1 MSQGRNRGPLS
12 LAASGKVLVEPR
24 CSGAR
29 NTPIASALT
38 VTTNRAAAPL
48 RAVAALFAAL
58 AAPGLPASAQEM
70 SDPGPGR
77 WQTGEKEVV
86 VSLGAQR
93 LWAYEGEQP
102 ILATFVSTGTA
113 ETPEVAT
120 PVGQF
125 RVLVKLPMETMTGTV
140 NGEPYQVE
148 DVPYVMYFTDEGH
161 ALHGTYWHNNF
172 GAPMSHG
179 CVNPADGRGRV
190 DVPFNWSRPY
200 LSRRPP
206 LKPASLPLTSTPA
219 RERPSATCARMSQ
232 VEIVPLLGTALVG
245 LMSDWPIA
253 FAVRSRGPD
262 ESAHFG

>member
-1 MSQGRNRGPLS
+1 M
-12 LAASGKVLVEPR
+12 VLVEPR

-29 NTPIASALT
+29 SAPIASALQS
-38 VTTNRAAAPL
+38 RRSAL
-48 RAVAALFAAL
+48 RRLFGAVAVLVAVPTAS
-58 AAPGLPASAQEM
+58 GRPASAQEM

-77 WQTGEKEVV
+77 WQIGDKEVV

-179 CVNPADGRGRV
+179 CVNLPM
-190 DVPFNWSRPY
+190 DVAEWMYRWAP
-200 LSRRPP
+200 
-206 LKPASLPLTSTPA
+206 
-219 RERPSATCARMSQ
+219 E
-232 VEIVPLLGTALVG
+232 GTAVTII
-245 LMSDWPIA
+245 P
-253 FAVRSRGPD
+253 
-262 ESAHFG
+262 